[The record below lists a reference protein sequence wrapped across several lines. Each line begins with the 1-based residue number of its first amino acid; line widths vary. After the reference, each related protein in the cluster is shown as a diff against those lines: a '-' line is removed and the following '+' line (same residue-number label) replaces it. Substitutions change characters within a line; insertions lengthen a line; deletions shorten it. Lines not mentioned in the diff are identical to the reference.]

1 MPVERALGWDIQR
14 DHFTF
19 TIKQRKP
26 AHTRRQL
33 LSIIASLFDPLG
45 FLAPFVVRAKILLQK
60 VWQLGLA
67 WDDPLP
73 LDLLAEWQM
82 WESEMLM
89 LMEFSIPR
97 FYRMVDMY
105 PEEIQVHIFGDARE
119 LAFCAVGYLRF
130 EYHDGS
136 RKCVFVIAK
145 TCVAPT
151 KKLSIPRLQLQAAVL
166 CVRLASITEKEHD
179 YNFSSMHFWS
189 DSTTVLHWIRG
200 ASTRHVSFIANRLS
214 EILDT
219 TESTQWHY
227 CPTKLN
233 PADNGTRGLPVS
245 SITLD
250 SKWLNGPDFLQLG
263 ESEWPV
269 DITTKVTDSC
279 PLQPTTEGGIYFS
292 GKTTSQRE
300 SAQLVDLTRYS
311 SYSRAVSVMVYIERF
326 LHNCKSPMSDRMFG
340 SPSVAERIRAKISL
354 VCREQAKA
362 FGVELEE
369 LKGGLPVKKQSKLVS
384 LSPFLDE
391 DEIICVGGR
400 IGKADISFVAHHPIV
415 LDSSSELTKLIV
427 LDTHQG
433 LGHAGVDNI
442 QNELRQQY
450 WILRCKATVKKVL
463 HGCWLCKLRRAV
475 PRPPKMAELPHDRLL
490 VSPPFTKAG
499 VDYFGPLEVKYGRK
513 HLKRW
518 ICFFTCLVTRGVHLE
533 VRSCKRTFKSVLNNQ
548 ILSDE
553 VLATTM
559 VEVESLINSRPLTEV
574 SSDVDSMEAITPNHF
589 LLGHPSLNLSPGVFV
604 DKEIS
609 S

>member
-1 MPVERALGWDIQR
+1 MIVVIENIPETERAASVKAIERCTDMPVERALGVGWDIQR

-73 LDLLAEWQM
+73 LDLLAEWQT

-97 FYRMVDMY
+97 FYQTVDMY
-105 PEEIQVHIFGDARE
+105 PEEIQVHIFGDASE

-145 TCVAPT
+145 TRVGPT
-151 KKLSIPRLQLQAAVL
+151 KKLSIPRLELQAAVL
-166 CVRLASITEKEHD
+166 CVRLARIIEKEHD

-233 PADNGTRGLPVS
+233 PADDGTRGLPAS
-245 SITLD
+245 SITLN

-279 PLQPTTEGGIYFS
+279 PLQPTTEGGIYFL
-292 GKTTSQRE
+292 GKRRVNENRHSW
-300 SAQLVDLTRYS
+300 LT
-311 SYSRAVSVMVYIERF
+311 
-326 LHNCKSPMSDRMFG
+326 
-340 SPSVAERIRAKISL
+340 
-354 VCREQAKA
+354 
-362 FGVELEE
+362 
-369 LKGGLPVKKQSKLVS
+369 LPGIL
-384 LSPFLDE
+384 
-391 DEIICVGGR
+391 
-400 IGKADISFVAHHPIV
+400 
-415 LDSSSELTKLIV
+415 LTL
-427 LDTHQG
+427 
-433 LGHAGVDNI
+433 A
-442 QNELRQQY
+442 
-450 WILRCKATVKKVL
+450 
-463 HGCWLCKLRRAV
+463 LCL
-475 PRPPKMAELPHDRLL
+475 
-490 VSPPFTKAG
+490 
-499 VDYFGPLEVKYGRK
+499 
-513 HLKRW
+513 
-518 ICFFTCLVTRGVHLE
+518 
-533 VRSCKRTFKSVLNNQ
+533 
-548 ILSDE
+548 
-553 VLATTM
+553 
-559 VEVESLINSRPLTEV
+559 
-574 SSDVDSMEAITPNHF
+574 
-589 LLGHPSLNLSPGVFV
+589 
-604 DKEIS
+604 
-609 S
+609 